1 MTDLVTRMALMSDGQ
16 GGAIGIQEVDQEE
29 LRVSSLELFF
39 DLVFVFTITQLTAV
53 MVARPTGEAL
63 AQVVLLLTAI
73 WWMYGAFAW
82 LTNAVPPD
90 RTSLRL
96 PLFGGMLAFFAIS
109 LTIPTSFTED
119 GVIFAC
125 AYLVVIAVH
134 TVLYMQ
140 SASWTVAGVWSF
152 ARMNLVAGALILV
165 GAIIG
170 GTAEYVLW
178 SVAVAIFAVVP
189 ALVPEEA
196 GWIRPSHFV
205 ERHGLVVMVALGE
218 SVVAVGIGAS
228 GLEISWQMLAVASF
242 GLALSAE
249 LWWVYFMGDDQE
261 AEGALRAMVPTRREF
276 YAANVAYYWAHL
288 VMLLGIVC
296 ISAGLERAIGH
307 AFDSLSFA
315 RALELGGG
323 TALFLAGHA
332 FFRRVLGLPL
342 KPWRALAAA
351 LALATIP
358 LGTEASALGQLAALV
373 VPLGICLTL
382 EASAQRDIVP
392 APSA

>member
-1 MTDLVTRMALMSDGQ
+1 MVGVEAAAPERED
-16 GGAIGIQEVDQEE
+16 E
-29 LRVSSLELFF
+29 LRVSTLELFF

-53 MVARPTGEAL
+53 LVARPNGEAL
-63 AQVVLLLTAI
+63 AQVVLMLTAI

-90 RTSLRL
+90 RTALRL
-96 PLFGGMLAFFAIS
+96 PLLGGMLAFFAIS
-109 LTIPTSFTED
+109 LTIPTAFTEN
-119 GVIFAC
+119 GVVFAC
-125 AYLVVIAVH
+125 AYLIVIGVH

-152 ARMNLVAGALILV
+152 ARMNLVTGVLILA

-178 SVAVAIFAVVP
+178 GLAVSLFMVVP

-196 GWIRPSHFV
+196 GWIRPDHFV

-228 GLEISWQMLAVASF
+228 GIDVSWEMLAVATL
-242 GLALSAE
+242 GLTLSAE
-249 LWWVYFMGDDQE
+249 LWWVYFMGDDEE
-261 AEGALRAMVPTRREF
+261 AEDALRAMAPTRREF
-276 YAANVAYYWAHL
+276 FATNVAYYWAHL
-288 VMLLGIVC
+288 LMLLGIVC
-296 ISAGLERAIGH
+296 IAAGLERAIGH

-323 TALFLAGHA
+323 TALYLVGHA
-332 FFRRVLGLPL
+332 CFRRVLGLPFR
-342 KPWRALAAA
+342 PWRAVAAA
-351 LALATIP
+351 LALATVALGP
-358 LGTEASALGQLAALV
+358 TTSALAQLAVLVAALGTCIAAEGEPSQLVAGRRSRTALRPSDLAS
-373 VPLGICLTL
+373 
-382 EASAQRDIVP
+382 
-392 APSA
+392 

>member
-1 MTDLVTRMALMSDGQ
+1 LD
-16 GGAIGIQEVDQEE
+16 EVESARTGEDEE
-29 LRVSSLELFF
+29 LRVSTLELFF

-53 MVARPTGEAL
+53 LVVRPDGEAL
-63 AQVVLLLTAI
+63 AQVVLMLTAI

-90 RTSLRL
+90 RTALRL
-96 PLFGGMLAFFAIS
+96 PLLGGMLAFFAIS
-109 LTIPTSFTED
+109 LTIPTAFTED
-119 GVIFAC
+119 GVVFAC

-170 GTAEYVLW
+170 DAAEYVLW
-178 SVAVAIFAVVP
+178 SLAVVLFVAVP

-196 GWIRPSHFV
+196 GWIRPGHFV
-205 ERHGLVVMVALGE
+205 ERHGLVMIVALGE

-228 GLEISWQMLAVASF
+228 HIDISWQMLAVATL
-242 GLALSAE
+242 GLTLSAE

-261 AEGALRAMVPTRREF
+261 AEDALRAMVPTKRQF
-276 YAANVAYYWAHL
+276 YETNVAYYWAHL

-296 ISAGLERAIGH
+296 IAAGLEHAIGH

-315 RALELGGG
+315 RSLELGGG
-323 TALFLAGHA
+323 AALYLAGHA
-332 FFRRVLGLPL
+332 FFRWVLGLSF
-342 KPWRALAAA
+342 KPWRAIAFAMALGTVPLGTETSALAQLAVLAAA
-351 LALATIP
+351 LGACIAAEGVSERPGRSVPQTRLRPSDLA
-358 LGTEASALGQLAALV
+358 S
-373 VPLGICLTL
+373 
-382 EASAQRDIVP
+382 
-392 APSA
+392 